1 MLKGRWK
8 ISNSIW
14 AEPCAGQLYG
24 SVHCS
29 GQARW
34 DDVSVS
40 PTPIKRDEKTGR
52 TGWVGVEEGGIID
65 RREKDGSRPL
75 SCQ

>member
-1 MLKGRWK
+1 MLKRRWK

-34 DDVSVS
+34 DGLSVS
-40 PTPIKRDEKTGR
+40 PTPIKPDEMTGR
-52 TGWVGVEEGGIID
+52 TDWVGGEGGED
-65 RREKDGSRPL
+65 N
-75 SCQ
+75 